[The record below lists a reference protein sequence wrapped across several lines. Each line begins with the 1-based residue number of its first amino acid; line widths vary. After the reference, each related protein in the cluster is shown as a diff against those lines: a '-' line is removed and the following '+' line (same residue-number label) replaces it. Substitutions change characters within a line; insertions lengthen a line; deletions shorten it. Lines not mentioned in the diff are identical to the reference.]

1 MINGFKVI
9 TLCGSTRFKKEFLE
23 AQKRLTLEGNIVIS
37 VGLFGHSGD
46 DVVWTEGV
54 KDMLDR
60 QHLAKIDLADEIFV
74 INVGGYIGDSTRRE
88 IAYAEYKGKSISYLE
103 ECRKAS
109 ISDNSIALLELHNSG
124 KLSDE
129 DWEKACRHIDE
140 KRDAAIAEYNA
151 CKGPWPYQWNNADV
165 VVCGILQRCGRTSC
179 DFNDLKYLYE
189 ADSISEIRIKGK
201 GTNEEEQVQSIIDTI
216 RNDYMDLLQS
226 SEKLA
231 VTFIDSNQGAS
242 LNKIADCLTDM
253 DVIWHEWGAT
263 AEEKEISLSIVT
275 ATEINRQYKLREWSK
290 CTLASYLSEVIR
302 VGENVAT
309 SFYNQSDLSRV
320 KNCELMIIGINP
332 GAGCLFSQWGLKDQ
346 VLSNSDFLYWGN
358 PCFQGLSDKEIIYEM
373 SQKYDKD
380 KKRYGWDLWHKIH
393 KMLGYAGKGELLE
406 KPDKFV
412 LSNMV
417 FFGTANQ
424 GQIPKEIDQ
433 EFCAYQTLELIDILK
448 PKVVLMLGDKTRDL
462 FKKVA
467 NISYMEE
474 LIPNYHDFYCFY
486 NNSHVISIYH
496 SAYYRFFTNENMKVI
511 GNILGYALDN
521 PSECI
526 NQKLLESYL
535 SKKINDFND
544 RKKQIKPDNILNSKI
559 EDSFKKSVRK
569 DTIDNKWYKISPNFR
584 VQVTSVGGGE
594 VIIQDD
600 KYTNGINYLQNP
612 INNQDAIIQYLKDKG
627 YELKSDGARRTSL
640 GHKPFRKYKE
650 WKQGPQSVVLSIL
663 KEIDELGP
671 ELEKIYNKEKI

>member
-1 MINGFKVI
+1 MVNGFKVI
-9 TLCGSTRFKKEFLE
+9 TLCGSTRFKEEFLE

-46 DVVWTEGV
+46 DEVWTEGV

-60 QHLAKIDLADEIFV
+60 QHLAKIDLADEIYV

-88 IAYAEYKGKSISYLE
+88 IAYADYRGKSITYLE
-103 ECRKAS
+103 SCRKPS
-109 ISDNSIALLELHNSG
+109 LYDNYAALGELHDAG
-124 KLSDE
+124 RISDE
-129 DWEKACRHIDE
+129 DFEQAGRDFDK

-151 CKGPWPYQWNNADV
+151 CQGPWPYQWKNIDA
-165 VVCGILQRCGRTSC
+165 VVCGILQRFGLVSC
-179 DFNDLKYLYE
+179 DFYDLKYLYE

-216 RNDYMDLLQS
+216 RNEYMDLLQS

-231 VTFIDSNQGAS
+231 VTIIDSNRGAYF
-242 LNKIADCLTDM
+242 NKIADCLTDM

-275 ATEINRQYKLREWSK
+275 VTETNLQYKLREWSK
-290 CTLASYLSEVIR
+290 WALELYLSEVNH

-320 KNCELMIIGINP
+320 KDCELMIIGINP
-332 GAGCLFSQWGLKDQ
+332 GAGCLFSQWGLKDH
-346 VLSNSDFLYWGN
+346 VLSNSDFLYRGN

-412 LSNMV
+412 LTNMV
-417 FFGTANQ
+417 FFGTAHQ
-424 GQIPKEIDQ
+424 RQIPKEIDQ
-433 EFCAYQTLELIDILK
+433 EFCAKQTLELIDILK
-448 PKVVLMLGDKTRDL
+448 PKVVLLLGDQARDL

-467 NISYMEE
+467 NISHMEE

-486 NNSHVISIYH
+486 NNIHVISIYH
-496 SAYYRFFTNENMKVI
+496 TAYYGFYTNDRMNVI
-511 GNILGYALDN
+511 GKILGYALDN
-521 PSECI
+521 PSESI
-526 NQKLLESYL
+526 NHKLLESYL
-535 SKKINDFND
+535 SRKMNDF
-544 RKKQIKPDNILNSKI
+544 
-559 EDSFKKSVRK
+559 
-569 DTIDNKWYKISPNFR
+569 
-584 VQVTSVGGGE
+584 
-594 VIIQDD
+594 
-600 KYTNGINYLQNP
+600 
-612 INNQDAIIQYLKDKG
+612 
-627 YELKSDGARRTSL
+627 
-640 GHKPFRKYKE
+640 
-650 WKQGPQSVVLSIL
+650 
-663 KEIDELGP
+663 
-671 ELEKIYNKEKI
+671 

>member
-1 MINGFKVI
+1 MVNGFKVI
-9 TLCGSTRFKKEFLE
+9 TLCGSTRFKEEFLE

-46 DVVWTEGV
+46 DEVWTEGV

-60 QHLAKIDLADEIFV
+60 QHLAKIDLADEIYV
-74 INVGGYIGDSTRRE
+74 INVDGYIGDSTRRE
-88 IAYAEYKGKSISYLE
+88 IAYAEFKGKSITYLE
-103 ECRKAS
+103 SCRKPS
-109 ISDNSIALLELHNSG
+109 LYDNYAALGELYDAG
-124 KLSDE
+124 RISDE
-129 DWEKACRHIDE
+129 DFEQAGRDFDK

-151 CKGPWPYQWNNADV
+151 CQGPWPYQWKNIDA
-165 VVCGILQRCGRTSC
+165 VVCGILQRFGLVSC
-179 DFNDLKYLYE
+179 DFYDLKYLYE
-189 ADSISEIRIKGK
+189 ANSISEIRIKGK

-216 RNDYMDLLQS
+216 RNEYMDLLQS

-231 VTFIDSNQGAS
+231 VTIIDSNRGAYF
-242 LNKIADCLTDM
+242 NKIADCLTDM
-253 DVIWHEWGAT
+253 DVIWHEWAAT

-275 ATEINRQYKLREWSK
+275 ATETNLQYKLREWSK
-290 CTLASYLSEVIR
+290 WTLESYLSEVNH

-346 VLSNSDFLYWGN
+346 VLSNSDFLYRGN

-417 FFGTANQ
+417 FFGTAHQ

-433 EFCAYQTLELIDILK
+433 EYCAKQTLELIDILK
-448 PKVVLMLGDKTRDL
+448 PKVVLMLGDQPRDL

-467 NISYMEE
+467 NISHMEE

-486 NNSHVISIYH
+486 NNIHVISIYH
-496 SAYYRFFTNENMKVI
+496 TAYYGFYTNDRMNVI
-511 GNILGYALDN
+511 GKILGYALDN
-521 PSECI
+521 PSESI
-526 NQKLLESYL
+526 NHKLLESYL
-535 SKKINDFND
+535 SRKMNDF
-544 RKKQIKPDNILNSKI
+544 
-559 EDSFKKSVRK
+559 
-569 DTIDNKWYKISPNFR
+569 
-584 VQVTSVGGGE
+584 
-594 VIIQDD
+594 
-600 KYTNGINYLQNP
+600 
-612 INNQDAIIQYLKDKG
+612 
-627 YELKSDGARRTSL
+627 
-640 GHKPFRKYKE
+640 
-650 WKQGPQSVVLSIL
+650 
-663 KEIDELGP
+663 
-671 ELEKIYNKEKI
+671 